1 MSQLHDGVD
10 THGDLRSNVEN
21 FDPNGGVGGL
31 ETQSSSALPGIQ
43 RNRGGRPKGS
53 RNKRTGGARVGRG
66 NSSADNNNTDRLL
79 SETGEN
85 DDDVDEASQS
95 NFRGVGQ
102 SNEKGEKSRE
112 NEVQLCFMQANQVRN
127 PQSKQS
133 EDGHAIFLNGG
144 AILPGYLSCAAK
156 EVWENSENDLEPAS
170 VYLRSMATVS
180 RSWRIISP
188 EWVNKDLTWARNTGP
203 CLCFCIDSHTPN
215 LPQTI
220 KELAWLVSCINNMT
234 NYDECVLPT
243 ENTRLKW
250 NESFTHIVGIQHAK
264 ETYGEMNKQ
273 LDSLQAINTRRE
285 RRIFGCCIPN
295 ADEISYKQNDDEE
308 IEDKE
313 FVTVDAALLVVSIVP
328 ARYQFPDDDERQKK
342 TFWVATILPQPGLNL
357 LKCIEKICKPF
368 DPRNTSEV
376 QAAEERCKV
385 WSKLCAKE
393 ASQAYNITMQPW
405 DSKYSSSA
413 LDNYSDRKHPF
424 QTASVSSTYHKMLQA
439 IPQDADE
446 HSVAFI
452 GMPKFCDAQGI
463 HDYYKYHMLQK
474 DMAREWV
481 QEFDNMMKIATGL
494 RARDRQYI
502 PAITFPVVPAMP
514 MQMGTEYVYFQ
525 QLPEAPLNLLWKP
538 MEKTD
543 LRLSFM
549 SFSTGNLPSLFE
561 GMLMTWMMSG
571 NIDEF
576 VPETDACCE
585 VSEALLFERY
595 YKGKNSAIDDMAKA
609 GHMTHWMQAVWN
621 NIQASLKAEVENE
634 VNDPALVVDWT
645 EQMDDDAWEA
655 MQHRAQQLQFS
666 PSQHSKDD
674 SEEEEGM
681 ATYSDL
687 NESDRDL
694 GKENVAQNDA
704 VRDNGE
710 ESSVAG
716 SMEGSVEGSMEG
728 SVEGSMEGSVE
739 GSVQGSVE
747 GSVQGSV
754 DKRSVNPG
762 TDISTLLRMTMD
774 KMQDYNLTGW
784 RWYCSMVE
792 GGIYNSAL
800 LEDGVKI
807 IRTNMG
813 LLSNEMQSFVSKFL
827 VQIPVRNGNPCLQVH
842 TSAAMIGCFAFQGA
856 ILHVNTI
863 SHMNA
868 VNLTTFRE
876 IFTSS
881 VGHYLGPNNKTFAN
895 FFHAMV
901 VACGFANF
909 AIDSP
914 TQGTLPY
921 WVKPNASGLDAVLMA
936 TVRSCRMLFQAKMKT
951 TDPMSQGFILL
962 SRATS
967 KAFENIGRITTESCG
982 KVVELPLRVT
992 NYQLIIMTEL
1002 RKLTAS
1008 FISTIIVALPR
1019 HDQSTDTANVV
1030 LSTDISQNAGGGRRG
1045 TESHRRENPKLL
1057 ICATNCAAEL
1067 RDEGEALQTLRAAVV
1082 VMPPG
1087 GNVDDGKLNRKRKI
1101 DEVHHDASKLDC
1113 QFFTK
1118 DSDKE
1123 EIFPGLC
1130 LAPLLAT
1137 HIAQMNYAGM
1147 ARMEISEMVTDLFA
1161 WYLWMYT
1168 TYFRWTCC
1176 SSLSNSIQRI
1186 NGGWKA
1192 RGVADTLLY
1201 RIIGRIYLDNNDE
1214 EGIQRTLFSMSFDAH
1229 EMFLVPTQAHQN
1241 IRGLIDIQVITVVT
1255 MICNVMQ
1262 VPIVPFTWL
1271 SEALQTGRVNKEDS
1285 HYTHINEWL
1294 LKVANEKH
1302 FLPQDS
1308 TMSISMNNNIAP
1320 YVSTNLDN
1328 GQSIM
1333 RFSGVGGHHNARSVA
1348 KRFSLTSA
1356 ARTCQTSLGL
1366 PQDPLIY
1373 SAAIASF
1380 CSCVPDMSLYFNGFD
1395 VFDLVAFFTLFGVNA
1410 PGAFKQR
1417 AVHRM
1422 HTETQWELGKII
1434 GMQTGS
1440 DSNGQRVE
1448 TVFGIHCTAILVVA
1462 SLLLSNRE
1470 GSFHSN
1476 MSSNAARNV
1485 LQGIAKFS
1493 ARTPLGGDG
1502 NTIMIKNFYFNDA
1515 GPKPTTLFVSAK
1527 DNSVEEDKRKVA
1539 VYGKRRLH
1547 ATREYFLRPKYDST
1561 MYESGHIAY
1570 LRGRYKRYMYE
1581 DVVHM
1586 HTLLSFLSKLQVD
1599 SDLLSRIPVQQVRF
1613 DYNLM
1618 FNRTYPVIF
1627 SGSNSA
1633 ATLTLVKEKC
1643 IVEVHAESKVVKHEW
1658 PLRHW
1663 QAALHRAG
1671 MIIYALVHR
1680 RNALVYRNETSEGT
1694 KHAHN
1699 EHGYGCI
1706 TPVAFD
1712 TYLDKQ
1718 TLCYHVYWSSGNVT
1732 DVYFRD
1738 LDEIL
1743 LAVGSYVYVPL
1754 LCTAFDEL
1762 RTQLVLPTVTPKDG
1776 FVIRGNLYYPSDTV
1790 DTCDNLEH
1798 YDYQAVYVSVAM
1810 RLRKNGSVC
1819 RMNTRTFVFALT
1831 DLIPAT
1837 EFNANQCLDLLLIDS
1852 TVTATI
1858 T

>member
-1 MSQLHDGVD
+1 MAHIDDDISTSGNFR
-10 THGDLRSNVEN
+10 GGVEN
-21 FDPNGGVGGL
+21 LDPNRSPNLGVQINATGTG
-31 ETQSSSALPGIQ
+31 
-43 RNRGGRPKGS
+43 RGRGKGRPKGS
-53 RNKRTGGARVGRG
+53 RNKANRNSGGMGRG

-79 SETGEN
+79 FETGEN

-112 NEVQLCFMQANQVRN
+112 NDVQLCFMQANQVRN

-156 EVWENSENDLEPAS
+156 EVWENCDNDLKPPAT
-170 VYLRSMATVS
+170 YLRSMATVS

-215 LPQTI
+215 LPQTV

-250 NESFTHIVGIQHAK
+250 NESFTHIVGIQHVK
-264 ETYGEMNKQ
+264 ETECEMNKQ
-273 LDSLQAINTRRE
+273 LDTIRASYNRRE
-285 RRIFGCCIPN
+285 KRIFGCCIPN
-295 ADEISYKQNDDEE
+295 ADEISYKQQEDEE
-308 IEDKE
+308 TDDKE
-313 FVTVDAALLVVSIVP
+313 FVTVDAASLLVSIVP
-328 ARYQFPDDDERQKK
+328 SRYQFPEDDERLKK

-357 LKCIEKICKPF
+357 LRCIEKICKPF

-376 QAAEERCKV
+376 QAAEERSKI

-393 ASQAYNITMQPW
+393 ASQSYNMTMQPW
-405 DSKYSSSA
+405 DSKYSNDA

-439 IPQDADE
+439 IPCDADE
-446 HSVAFI
+446 HSVAFT
-452 GMPKFCDAQGI
+452 GMPKYCNEQGI
-463 HDYYKYHMLQK
+463 HDYYKYHILQK
-474 DMAREWV
+474 DMAKQWV
-481 QEFDNMMKIATGL
+481 QEFDDMMKIAMSL
-494 RARDRQYI
+494 RTRDRQYI
-502 PAITFPVVPAMP
+502 PPINFPVVPGMP
-514 MQMGTEYVYFQ
+514 MQMGTAYVYFQ
-525 QLPEAPLNLLWKP
+525 QLPDAPLNLLWKP
-538 MEKTD
+538 MERTD

-549 SFSTGNLPSLFE
+549 SFSAGNLPSLFE
-561 GMLMTWMMSG
+561 GLLMTWMMSG

-576 VPETDACCE
+576 VPEADSSCE
-585 VSEALLFERY
+585 VSEAVLFERY
-595 YKGKNSAIDDMAKA
+595 YKGKNSAIDDMVKA
-609 GHMTHWMQAVWN
+609 GHMTHWMQAVWS
-621 NIQASLKAEVENE
+621 NIQTALKANVDDE
-634 VNDPALVVDWT
+634 VNDTTTMTDWT
-645 EQMDDDAWEA
+645 EHIDDDTWEA
-655 MQHRAQQLQFS
+655 MAHRAQELQFS
-666 PSQHSKDD
+666 PSQHSNYGSEGSEEDNDLDLGVYKDVESSGQNNEAEGLD
-674 SEEEEGM
+674 SVHDSVQGHVEGSEEE
-681 ATYSDL
+681 
-687 NESDRDL
+687 
-694 GKENVAQNDA
+694 
-704 VRDNGE
+704 
-710 ESSVAG
+710 
-716 SMEGSVEGSMEG
+716 SVEGSEEE
-728 SVEGSMEGSVE
+728 SVEQSPT
-739 GSVQGSVE
+739 
-747 GSVQGSV
+747 
-754 DKRSVNPG
+754 NPI
-762 TDISTLLRMTMD
+762 TDISTLLQMTMD

-1147 ARMEISEMVTDLFA
+1147 ARMEVSEMVTDLFA
-1161 WYLWMYT
+1161 WYLWMYS

-1285 HYTHINEWL
+1285 HYTHINEFL
-1294 LKVANEKH
+1294 LRVANEKH
-1302 FLPQDS
+1302 FMPQDS
-1308 TMSISMNNNIAP
+1308 TMGISMNNNIAP
-1320 YVSTNLDN
+1320 YVSTNTDN

-1395 VFDLVAFFTLFGVNA
+1395 VFDLVAFFSLFGVNA
-1410 PGAFKQR
+1410 PAAFKQR

-1434 GMQTGS
+1434 GLQTGS

-1448 TVFGIHCTAILVVA
+1448 TVFGVHCTAILVVA

-1527 DNSVEEDKRKVA
+1527 DKSVEEDKRKVA
-1539 VYGKRRLH
+1539 AYGKRRLH
-1547 ATREYFLRPKYDST
+1547 ATREYFLRPKYDTT

-1586 HTLLSFLSKLQVD
+1586 HTLLSFLSKLQLD

-1618 FNRTYPVIF
+1618 LNRTYPVIF
-1627 SGSNSA
+1627 SGSNGA
-1633 ATLTLVKEKC
+1633 AALTLVKEKC

-1663 QAALHRAG
+1663 QATLHRAG

-1680 RNALVYRNETSEGT
+1680 RNALVYRNETREGT
-1694 KHAHN
+1694 THAHN

-1743 LAVGSYVYVPL
+1743 LPVGSYVYVPL

-1776 FVIRGNLYYPSDTV
+1776 FVIRGNLYYPSDTA

-1798 YDYQAVYVSVAM
+1798 YDYQAVYVSVAT

-1837 EFNANQCLDLLLIDS
+1837 EFNANQCLDQLLLDT
-1852 TVTATI
+1852 TVTSVTS
-1858 T
+1858 